1 MNLMKFAAVLS
12 AAVLCTSLPLT
23 GCAEQE
29 PQILYEDV
37 AEICFYKRPNI
48 EQAVQIPL
56 IVNQQIDDLIVS
68 ELRGEQ
74 IDSEHI
80 DISCGLISEEEDC
93 YVYII
98 SLSFLWDDYA
108 ETDANVV
115 IDALD
120 LLIGGKTYEYDFGR
134 AVILNEI
141 CQNSCDAL
149 SFGGLGTG
157 YSRLNFLEIDLE
169 FQEDVTLL
177 SIDNTIAL
185 PLTNVSEFL
194 KDYTKGTREE
204 ILLTAD
210 DSNFKKLYYAFDF
223 SVRYRYNNEKQ
234 KLYFVAM
241 PVQSDIIGRLPDF
254 LKTNPL
260 P

>member
-68 ELRGEQ
+68 
-74 IDSEHI
+74 
-80 DISCGLISEEEDC
+80 
-93 YVYII
+93 
-98 SLSFLWDDYA
+98 A